1 MTAAPF
7 VARISLVRGLLA
19 ERGAMAKSLY
29 DLTTQEGVLELL
41 QLDALSTRREVLAIS
56 AVLQEARELVRDA
69 ASAKAIRII
78 VVGVS
83 DEVFVSRAHVVLVV
97 AALLHEAIVAAQPGG
112 RVAVTGQEI
121 ERELVFAVYDDGTR
135 NVTYHVDELALE
147 SARVLG
153 GRVWS
158 AHPEE
163 GHLSLFSVPLY
174 RDAN

>member
-1 MTAAPF
+1 MP
-7 VARISLVRGLLA
+7 
-19 ERGAMAKSLY
+19 KSLY

-41 QLDALSTRREVLAIS
+41 QLDALSNRREVLAIS
-56 AVLQEARELVRDA
+56 VLLQEARELVRDDA
-69 ASAKAIRII
+69 VAKAIRII
-78 VVGVS
+78 VVGVA
-83 DEVFVSRAHVVLVV
+83 DEVVVNRGHVVLVV
-97 AALLHEAIVAAQPGG
+97 AALLHEAIAAARPGG

-121 ERELVFAVYDDGTR
+121 ERELVFAVYDDGTHSL
-135 NVTYHVDELALE
+135 TCHIDELAME

-158 AHPEE
+158 AHPSE